1 MLRGLTWLYRWF
13 KTNLIYISL
22 YVFYKVSKT
31 LDGVAYGSDYLRL
44 NTVGDMEPELP
55 THAAW

>member
-31 LDGVAYGSDYLRL
+31 LDGVAYGVDYLRL

-55 THAAW
+55 PHVAW